1 MLKDTEQSTK
11 KPLDL
16 DFQYLHGD
24 DKEKVM
30 NKIKKEKKMD
40 AKQLV
45 IILENYLKEQGFLTI
60 REKNYVGY
68 NEAPFDLTAG
78 CETSLKMWG
87 FEIKSDKDTF
97 ERLQRQLQHYSFV
110 CQEIYIVL
118 HKKEIP
124 KWLPDWVGVIRITDK
139 GEIYEESHAYNKE
152 PFEISTGYA
161 WDIIAKENGIAG
173 NKDKLQ
179 EIFNELI
186 AIRKNILFNHYFAI
200 QYDSTTNN
208 SLFKRFF
215 PITDKQKRF
224 IMGLNIE
231 YQMKELKL
239 ELKRLEKR
247 FNTIKQLMNI
257 DNQSKLECVSDKQ
270 EVKEK
275 KDG

>member
-1 MLKDTEQSTK
+1 MLRDCEQSTK

-16 DFQYLHGD
+16 DFKYLHSD
-24 DKEKVM
+24 ERDKVM
-30 NKIKKEKKMD
+30 SKIKKEKIMD

-45 IILENYLKEQGFLTI
+45 GILEDYLKKQGFLTI

-78 CETSLKMWG
+78 CEASLKMWG

-110 CQEIYIVL
+110 CQEIYIVI

-124 KWLPDWVGVIRITDK
+124 KWLPDWVGVIRITEK
-139 GEIYEESHAYNKE
+139 GDIYEESNAYNKE

-161 WDIIAKENGIAG
+161 WNVIAQENGIAG
-173 NKDKLQ
+173 SKDKLQ
-179 EIFNELI
+179 EIFNELLS
-186 AIRKNILFNHYFAI
+186 IRKNILFNHYFAI
-200 QYDSTTNN
+200 QYDSSTNN

-215 PITDKQKRF
+215 PLSDKQKRF
-224 IMGLNIE
+224 IIGLNIE

-239 ELKRLEKR
+239 ELRRLEKR
-247 FNTIKQLMNI
+247 FNMIKQLMNI
-257 DNQSKLECVSDKQ
+257 DSQTKL
-270 EVKEK
+270 KEK
-275 KDG
+275 SK

>member
-1 MLKDTEQSTK
+1 MLGDTEESTK

-16 DFQYLHGD
+16 GFDYLNRD
-24 DKEKVM
+24 ITDKIINQIE
-30 NKIKKEKKMD
+30 KEKKMD

-45 IILENYLKEQGFLTI
+45 GILEKYLENQGFLTI

-78 CETSLKMWG
+78 DESSLKMYG

-97 ERLQRQLQHYSFV
+97 ERLQRQLQHYSFI

-124 KWLPDWVGVIRITDK
+124 KWLPDWVGVIRITEK
-139 GEIYEESHAYNKE
+139 GEIYRESSAYSKE

-161 WDIIAKENGIAG
+161 WDVIAKENGIAG
-173 NKDKLQ
+173 SKDKLQ
-179 EIFNELI
+179 KIFDELLN
-186 AIRKNILFNHYFAI
+186 IRKNILFNHYFAI
-200 QYDSTTNN
+200 QFDQSTNN
-208 SLFKRFF
+208 SVFKKFF
-215 PITDKQKRF
+215 PLNDRQKRF

-231 YQMKELKL
+231 YQMKELKR

-247 FNTIKQLMNI
+247 FITIKQLMNI
-257 DNQSKLECVSDKQ
+257 DSQSKLET
-270 EVKEK
+270 K
-275 KDG
+275 KKNK